1 MQSVIVAFVF
11 MTILVAVFIL
21 TYVGNKK
28 TPVPEGCENL
38 KAECGGCHDISCGN
52 HPAHKE

>member
-1 MQSVIVAFVF
+1 